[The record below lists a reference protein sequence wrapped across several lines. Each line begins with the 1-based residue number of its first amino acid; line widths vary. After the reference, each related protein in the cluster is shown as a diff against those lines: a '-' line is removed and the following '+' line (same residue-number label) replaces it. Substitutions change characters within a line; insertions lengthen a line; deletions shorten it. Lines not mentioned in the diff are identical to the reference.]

1 MNCFFFCLP
10 SSQLCSMLPT
20 YVAAYYQSKF
30 RNILGLLVNV
40 GKIGLSVP
48 VFLFAFAMRISNK
61 FACEWRF
68 ASWIVRLKLQLY
80 IYFII
85 RNRVSC
91 RHIEKNRKTTTSCS
105 TTSIFRNATRI
116 VLKVDFPF
124 QEQLQRQPAGLLGNT
139 KLEFKLIIKTMYTMM
154 ILFLLLTLDTK
165 GPRKK

>member
-1 MNCFFFCLP
+1 
-10 SSQLCSMLPT
+10 MLPT

-91 RHIEKNRKTTTSCS
+91 RHIEKIEKQQQAVLRHRFFAMLPVSC
-105 TTSIFRNATRI
+105 
-116 VLKVDFPF
+116 
-124 QEQLQRQPAGLLGNT
+124 
-139 KLEFKLIIKTMYTMM
+139 
-154 ILFLLLTLDTK
+154 
-165 GPRKK
+165 